1 MKIANSL
8 SRQIILSMS
17 AVVLCVIALAVV
29 GSYVFYA
36 VLWTFW
42 PPSDPDLHAWLPTGP
57 EWAWIGLTTFVSL
70 AVGAVVAIKLSRRI
84 LMPLNAVAAGLR
96 RLADG
101 DLEARAMAC
110 DRPSTEAALLVDD
123 FNGLARRLKRMV
135 QEQSFWNAAI
145 AHELRTPLTILRGRL
160 QGLAEGVFAP
170 DQAQFYSLLAQV
182 EGLTRLIEDLRA
194 VGLADNGYLEV
205 HLRSADLAEAIETD
219 ARLFEPGLLAC
230 GFFLHLDLLRQ
241 PVQCDPARIRQALL
255 AMLDNLRQ
263 HATPGHVSVRL
274 RRQDGLTT
282 LSVADE
288 GPGIDKAFAAHVF
301 EPFQR
306 GERSRSRAQGG
317 SGLGLAVV
325 RAIALAH
332 AGTVTCQSL
341 ANGGTVFELSW
352 PDPGVDL

>member
-1 MKIANSL
+1 MKIASGL

-42 PPSDPDLHAWLPTGP
+42 PPSDMDVDEWLPTGM
-57 EWAWIGLTTFVSL
+57 EWAWMGLITCISL

-84 LMPLNAVAAGLR
+84 LMPLNSVAASLR

-101 DLEARAMAC
+101 DLDARAVAS
-110 DRPSTEAALLVDD
+110 DLSLGEAAMLVDD
-123 FNGLARRLKRMV
+123 FNSMANRLKRMAE
-135 QEQSFWNAAI
+135 EQSFWNAAI

-160 QGLAEGVFAP
+160 QGLAEGVFEP
-170 DQAQFYSLLAQV
+170 DKAQFYSLLTQV
-182 EGLTRLIEDLRA
+182 EGLTRLIEDLRV

-205 HLRSADLAEAIETD
+205 HIQAANLGEAIEAD
-219 ARLFEPGLLAC
+219 ANLFEPGLRAA
-230 GFFLHLDLLRQ
+230 GFALHLDLLKQ
-241 PVQCDPARIRQALL
+241 AIECDPARIRQALL
-255 AMLDNLRQ
+255 TLLDNLRR
-263 HATPGHVSVRL
+263 HATPGNVTVCLCHR
-274 RRQDGLTT
+274 DGRNV

-288 GPGIDKAFAAHVF
+288 GPGIDNAFAAHIF
-301 EPFQR
+301 DPFQR
-306 GERSRSRAQGG
+306 GESSRSRAQGG

-332 AGTVTCQSL
+332 DGSVTCRSL
-341 ANGGTVFELSW
+341 ENGGTLFELSW
-352 PDPGVDL
+352 PNPPADL

>member
-8 SRQIILSMS
+8 SRQIIVSMS
-17 AVVLCVIALAVV
+17 AVVLCVIALAIV

-36 VLWTFW
+36 LLWTFW
-42 PPSDPDLHAWLPTGP
+42 PPSDLDMDEWLPSGM
-57 EWAWIGLTTFVSL
+57 EWTWMGLITCISL

-84 LMPLNAVAAGLR
+84 LTPLNSVAASLR

-101 DLEARAMAC
+101 DLDARASAS
-110 DRPSTEAALLVDD
+110 DRALAEAAVLVDD
-123 FNGLARRLKRMV
+123 FNSMATRLKRMAE
-135 QEQSFWNAAI
+135 EQSFWNAAI

-160 QGLAEGVFAP
+160 QGLAEGVFTP
-170 DQAQFYSLLAQV
+170 DQAQFYNLLTQV
-182 EGLTRLIEDLRA
+182 EGLTRLIEDLRV

-205 HLRSADLAEAIETD
+205 HMQSADLAEEIEAD
-219 ARLFEPGLLAC
+219 AGLFEPALHAC
-230 GFFLHLDLLRQ
+230 GFVVHLDLLKR

-255 AMLDNLRQ
+255 AMLDNLGR
-263 HATPGHVSVRL
+263 HATPGNVTVRL
-274 RRQDGLTT
+274 SRQDGLNS

-288 GPGIDKAFAAHVF
+288 GPGIDESFAAHIF

-306 GERSRSRAQGG
+306 GENSRSRAQGG

-332 AGTVTCQSL
+332 AGTVTCRSL
-341 ANGGTVFELSW
+341 ENGGTLFELNW
-352 PDPGVDL
+352 PDQLISI